1 LEIAGAITAL
11 LEPDVSVAAVESA
24 RPGFINFHLSA
35 EWLQDQ
41 VDAVLG
47 AADAFGAVPL
57 GNGAAVQVEYVSA
70 NPTGPLHVGAGRNAA
85 LGDTLAHLLELCD
98 YNVQREFYVNNAGS
112 RMDALAQS
120 VYARYCQQ
128 LGREEPL
135 PPDGYPGEY
144 VVDLARQVVEQRGPA
159 LLELPRQEA
168 IQQLAALSTELV
180 LSWIRDDLA
189 AMNV

>member
-1 LEIAGAITAL
+1 AHVEPGPAVAVVETA
-11 LEPDVSVAAVESA
+11 P
-24 RPGFINFHLSA
+24 PGFINIHLA
-35 EWLQDQ
+35 NQWLQDQ
-41 VDAVLG
+41 VEAVLRDG
-47 AADAFGAVPL
+47 DQFGSVAL
-57 GNGAAVQVEYVSA
+57 GDEAQVQVEYVSA

-85 LGDTLAHLLELCD
+85 LGDTLANLLELCD

-128 LGREEPL
+128 LGRDEPL
-135 PPDGYPGEY
+135 PADGYPGEY